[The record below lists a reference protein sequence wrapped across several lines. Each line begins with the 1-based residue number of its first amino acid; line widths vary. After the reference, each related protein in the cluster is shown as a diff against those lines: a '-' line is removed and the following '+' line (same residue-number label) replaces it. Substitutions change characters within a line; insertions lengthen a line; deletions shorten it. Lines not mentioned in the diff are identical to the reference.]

1 MSKRNVDG
9 TDIRM
14 ILYNLRCTNDHEFE
28 AWFKDSCTYEEQVA
42 ASEIACPVCGIKGIE
57 KAPMAPR
64 IGSGAQKEQTNQTIE
79 HSKFANVREVL
90 KKVRA
95 EIENNC
101 DYVGPDFAEEARK
114 IHYDEADPRN
124 IYGETSQ
131 DEARALK
138 EEGVDFTRVPWLPR
152 NDS

>member
-1 MSKRNVDG
+1 
-9 TDIRM
+9 M
-14 ILYNLRCTNDHEFE
+14 ILYNLRCAHDHEFE
-28 AWFKDSCTYEEQVA
+28 AWFKDSNTYDKQVA
-42 ASEIACPVCGIKGIE
+42 ATEIACPVCGNTGIK

-64 IGSGAQKEQTNQTIE
+64 IGSGAQKEQTNSTID
-79 HSKFANVREVL
+79 HSKFAKVREVMN
-90 KKVRA
+90 KVRA

-114 IHYDEADPRN
+114 IHYSEAVPRN

-131 DEARALK
+131 DEAKALK

>member
-1 MSKRNVDG
+1 
-9 TDIRM
+9 M
-14 ILYNLRCTNDHEFE
+14 ILYNLRCAHDHEFE
-28 AWFKDSCTYEEQVA
+28 AWFKDSDTYDKQVSA
-42 ASEIACPVCGIKGIE
+42 TEIACPVCGNTGIE

-64 IGSGAQKEQTNQTIE
+64 ICSGVQKKQTDSTID
-79 HSKFANVREVL
+79 HSKFAKVREVM